1 MMRSMF
7 SGVSSLRAHQLR
19 MDVIGNNIA
28 NVNTVGFKAS
38 TATFAETFSQTLS
51 GASSS
56 SDSRGGTNPMQVGLG
71 ATIASIGVNHTKGSI
86 QRTDVATDLMV
97 DGSGFFMV
105 SNDKN
110 GQNMYY
116 TRAGNFTMDEQG
128 YLVTTNGF
136 FVLDV
141 NKKAIQVNMSDTKNA
156 TATDRIVVNGNLNV
170 DDTDY
175 TTTVDIYDSLGDI
188 QTMNINFIGPAL
200 RTTAPITLGAGNAA
214 GVNASF
220 DPKNL
225 DANGNPITTIPARNY
240 SFKRVTITNAAGTE
254 SFPNQTP
261 AIDLYAMFNENG
273 EVVDLVKV
281 NAGEDPMTQNIVS
294 FPAAGDTQL
303 QVLVDGASPIN
314 LNIDRTMFF
323 ANGDTAKTRI
333 FTQVSKAS
341 DAKGVQLEGISAGS
355 IDTFNISSKGEII
368 GIYTNGERKVLQV
381 LGLVAFDNPAGLEK
395 IGNNMF
401 RNTPNSGTPKYGA
414 PATGSFGAVTPG
426 ALEMSNVD
434 LAAQFTDMITTQRGF
449 QANSRVITTSDEI
462 LQELVNLKR

>member
-38 TATFAETFSQTLS
+38 SVSFAETFSQTLR

-71 ATIASIGVNHTKGSI
+71 ATNAAIAVNHTKGSI
-86 QRTDVATDLMV
+86 QRTDVATDLMI

-105 SNDKN
+105 SSDKN
-110 GQNMYY
+110 GQNMFY
-116 TRAGNFTMDEQG
+116 TRAGNFAMDEQG
-128 YLVTTNGF
+128 YMVTPDGF

-156 TATDRIVVNGNLNV
+156 TATDRLTLVGNLNV
-170 DDTDY
+170 DDGDY
-175 TTTVDIYDSLGDI
+175 TTTVDVYDSLGDI
-188 QTMNINFIGPAL
+188 QTLNINFLGDAL
-200 RTTAPITLGAGNAA
+200 RSDPTTPITLAA
-214 GVNASF
+214 PMDAY
-220 DPKNL
+220 DPLNVAP
-225 DANGNPITTIPARNY
+225 DGTVTAAPHNY
-240 SFKRVTITNAAGTE
+240 SFKRMNITNADGTITE
-254 SFPNQTP
+254 PDP
-261 AIDLYAMFNENG
+261 ATTALYAMFNENG
-273 EVVDLVKV
+273 EIVDLVSV
-281 NAGEDPMTQNIVS
+281 APADDPTNPATTLTSYSATFNIGI
-294 FPAAGDTQL
+294 A
-303 QVLVDGASPIN
+303 GASI
-314 LNIDRTMFF
+314 IDLAISRDMFF
-323 ANGDTAKTRI
+323 ANGDPTKSRV

-381 LGLVAFDNPAGLEK
+381 LGLVDFDNPAGLEK
-395 IGNNMF
+395 IGGNLF
-401 RNTPNSGTPKYGA
+401 QNTPNSGVPKYGA
-414 PATGSFGAVTPG
+414 PATGSFGSVTPG